1 MYWADCRFLF
11 KKTCRQELFKRIFS
25 LNQYY
30 KAVNEH
36 GNLLYIECF
45 GYMPLL
51 ALGGDEDTDNLKKFQ
66 ILEHIALINS
76 YFLILM

>member
-1 MYWADCRFLF
+1 M
-11 KKTCRQELFKRIFS
+11 
-25 LNQYY
+25 NQYY

-51 ALGGDEDTDNLKKFQ
+51 ALGGDEDTDNLKKSSDTWAHSVDKF
-66 ILEHIALINS
+66 IFPHTDVNPFCLTSWDL
-76 YFLILM
+76 

>member
-1 MYWADCRFLF
+1 M
-11 KKTCRQELFKRIFS
+11 
-25 LNQYY
+25 N
-30 KAVNEH
+30 
-36 GNLLYIECF
+36 IECF

-66 ILEHIALINS
+66 IPEHIALINS